1 MRLNT
6 RLLILAAIFLAA
18 AGLPAQPG
26 PQRAPR
32 APFVPDG
39 AADVLYYNG
48 KIITMWEEMPV
59 AESVAIG
66 GGRIL
71 AVGDTQV
78 VGRRVGPRTRQ
89 IDLEGKTMLPGLID
103 SHVHPIGAALAERD
117 GEVPVMRD
125 FAELRTYVEK
135 AVQSTPAS
143 QLVFVPKVY
152 STRLQERRY
161 PTRWELDKFSGSH
174 KVMLDNGYASALN
187 SAALA
192 AAGITRETPQPEDG
206 KIITD
211 PKTGEPTGL
220 ILGARRLVSG
230 LLDQRS
236 FTHEDRVWALQEMHK
251 AYNRVGLTSVIDRSQ
266 RSEGI
271 RAYQELWEKGALT
284 LRTNITLTL
293 DGEAPLEDLTRD
305 IRALTPST
313 GFGDDFLRIGSLKIF
328 LDGGIL
334 IGTAYLRTPYG
345 KHTEVY
351 GFHDPDYRG
360 VLRVPPEKITAMAKL
375 ANRLGWQMTAHTTG
389 GASTDALLDAYEAAD
404 RERPIRDRRFTLTH
418 ANFPDDR
425 AIARAKKLGV
435 LMDLQPAWYHLD
447 GPALATVLGPDR
459 MKFFH
464 PYKSIFDAGVIVA
477 GGSDHMIKFD
487 DKLAINPYNPFFGMW
502 MVVTR
507 KTADGTV
514 YNPEQK
520 ITREQA
526 LKMWTWNAAYVSF
539 DEEVKGSIEPGKL
552 ADFAIIDR
560 DYLTCPEDEIQDIAV
575 VQTIV
580 GGEVVYDSAAPK

>member
-1 MRLNT
+1 
-6 RLLILAAIFLAA
+6 
-18 AGLPAQPG
+18 
-26 PQRAPR
+26 
-32 APFVPDG
+32 
-39 AADVLYYNG
+39 
-48 KIITMWEEMPV
+48 
-59 AESVAIG
+59 
-66 GGRIL
+66 
-71 AVGDTQV
+71 
-78 VGRRVGPRTRQ
+78 
-89 IDLEGKTMLPGLID
+89 
-103 SHVHPIGAALAERD
+103 
-117 GEVPVMRD
+117 
-125 FAELRTYVEK
+125 
-135 AVQSTPAS
+135 
-143 QLVFVPKVY
+143 
-152 STRLQERRY
+152 
-161 PTRWELDKFSGSH
+161 
-174 KVMLDNGYASALN
+174 MLDNGYASALN

-192 AAGITRETPQPEDG
+192 AVGITRETPQPEDG

-345 KHTEVY
+345 EHTEVY

-360 VLRVPPEKITAMAKL
+360 VLRVSPEKITAMAKL

-404 RERPIRDRRFTLTH
+404 REQSIRDRRFTLTH

-435 LMDLQPAWYHLD
+435 LMDLQPAWYHHD

-487 DKLAINPYNPFFGMW
+487 DKLAINPFNPFFGMW

-575 VQTIV
+575 LQTIV